1 MKYMENILQKLPNEN
16 EAQYVWRIGQAKDA
30 GLIESTWEELTPTL
44 NLQCGIGEEDYRGE
58 SAWRKRYRVMQQSWD
73 DVFSKLKF
81 TDEHASSI
89 KEQTDELYKAKRQL
103 FDQRREYNKILTS
116 DARADHLVERLIE
129 AANIAPLKDY
139 SNIFT
144 FKSCASNEEAV
155 LLLSDWHYGQVSN
168 NIWNQYDTSICLQR
182 VSKLFDKVSAALTE
196 HEIKTLHVVLLGDFV
211 NGAIHTGCRVA
222 SEEDTCEQLMHV
234 SEILANFI
242 NSISICVESVNVH
255 STYGNHARTI
265 QNKDD
270 SIHSDNME
278 RVIPWWLR
286 QRLMKNNKVHVIDS
300 EFYEFIYFNVCGYNV
315 VCTHGD
321 LDKFR
326 DIGVTIN
333 SLFSKKYGKTID
345 YTFSGDKHH
354 LESFEQFGVES
365 ALVGSLCGTDEYANS
380 KRLYANPMQTLCIFA
395 PEDGKLCTYNI
406 KL

>member
-1 MKYMENILQKLPNEN
+1 MENSLK
-16 EAQYVWRIGQAKDA
+16 RIGGETDDQYFYRICSMKESLGFTWPQMAEIFNNEFGCNKGDTAYRKQWAAFNKVFEANVDKIVGDNVYSAELKDQ
-30 GLIESTWEELTPTL
+30 L
-44 NLQCGIGEEDYRGE
+44 
-58 SAWRKRYRVMQQSWD
+58 
-73 DVFSKLKF
+73 
-81 TDEHASSI
+81 DEI
-89 KEQTDELYKAKRQL
+89 YKAKRQL

-116 DARADHLVERLIE
+116 DARADHLTEKLIE
-129 AANIAPLKDY
+129 AANAVPLKDY

-144 FKSCASNEEAV
+144 FKSGASNEEAV

-168 NIWNQYDTSICLQR
+168 NIWNQYDINICLQR
-182 VSKLFDKVSAALTE
+182 VSKLFDKVYSALME

-222 SEEDTCEQLMHV
+222 SEEKTCDQLMHV

-242 NSISICVESVNVH
+242 NSLSVPVDAVNVY

-270 SIHSDNME
+270 SVHADNME
-278 RVIPWWLR
+278 RIIPWWLK
-286 QRLMKNNKVHVIDS
+286 QRLANNNKVSIAESD
-300 EFYEFIYFNVCGYNV
+300 FYEFIYFNVCGYNV

-321 LDKFR
+321 LDKFKNL
-326 DIGVTIN
+326 GVTIN
-333 SLFSKKYGKTID
+333 SLFTKKYGKSID

-354 LESFEQFGVES
+354 LEAFEQFGVES
-365 ALVGSLCGTDEYANS
+365 ALVGSLCGTDEYANN
-380 KRLYANPMQTLCIFA
+380 KRLYSNPMQTLCIFT

>member
-1 MKYMENILQKLPNEN
+1 MDNSLKRMNGETDDQYFYRICSMKESLGFTWPQMAEIFNNEFGCNKGDTAYRKQWAAFNKVFNANMDKLVGDNTYSAELQDQLNE
-16 EAQYVWRIGQAKDA
+16 I
-30 GLIESTWEELTPTL
+30 
-44 NLQCGIGEEDYRGE
+44 
-58 SAWRKRYRVMQQSWD
+58 
-73 DVFSKLKF
+73 
-81 TDEHASSI
+81 
-89 KEQTDELYKAKRQL
+89 YKAKKQL

-116 DARADHLVERLIE
+116 DARADNLAEKLIE
-129 AANIAPLKDY
+129 AANIVPLKDY
-139 SNIFT
+139 SDVFT
-144 FKSCASNEEAV
+144 FKNGVSSEEAV
-155 LLLSDWHYGQVSN
+155 LCLSDWHYGQISN

-182 VSKLFDKVSAALTE
+182 VSVLFDKVSAALRE
-196 HEIKTLHVVLLGDFV
+196 HDIKTLHVVLLGDFV

-222 SEEDTCEQLMHV
+222 AEENTCEQLMHV

-242 NSISICVESVNVH
+242 NALSVYVDEVDVY

-265 QNKDD
+265 QHKDD

-278 RVIPWWLR
+278 RIIPWWMK
-286 QRLMKNNKVHVIDS
+286 QRLINNHKVDVIDS
-300 EFYEFIYFNVCGYNV
+300 EFYEFIYLSVCGYSI

-321 LDKFR
+321 LDRFK

-354 LESFEQFGVES
+354 LESFEQFGIES
-365 ALVGSLCGTDEYANS
+365 ALVGSLCGTDEFANN
-380 KRLYANPMQTLCIFA
+380 KRLYSNPMQTLCIFT